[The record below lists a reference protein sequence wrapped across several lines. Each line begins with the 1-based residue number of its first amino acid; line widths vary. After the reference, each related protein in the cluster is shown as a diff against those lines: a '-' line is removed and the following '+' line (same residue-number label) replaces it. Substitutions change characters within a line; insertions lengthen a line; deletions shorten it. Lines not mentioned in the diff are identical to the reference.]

1 MNEYQ
6 VLDSI
11 IITCITA
18 DGLFCDRLK
27 LGSLTAG
34 LANTK
39 TDIAKTALIS
49 TRLVGHITT
58 LSNHFVTCLVWWF

>member
-39 TDIAKTALIS
+39 TDIAKKQLLFL
-49 TRLVGHITT
+49 LVLLGT
-58 LSNHFVTCLVWWF
+58 SQR